1 MTQSMQNFRST
12 VSTEEPPLQWEV
24 CRLHRLTIYARWT
37 FVMGLWLSVGTFS
50 LWQLRFRIQ
59 ILMDYFTWAA
69 VKYGLAYH
77 MTAALGL
84 GLCIGCTAGVLTW
97 HLRNLLLGLPQRE
110 RDRLQQQAIRI
121 QQQGKT
127 HPLWR
132 WLQRE
137 EKGL

>member
-1 MTQSMQNFRST
+1 MTQKTQNFQPAAE
-12 VSTEEPPLQWEV
+12 TEIPTLLWDIR
-24 CRLHRLTIYARWT
+24 RLHQLTIYARWA
-37 FVMGLWLSVGTFS
+37 FVLSLWLTVGAFS

-77 MTAALGL
+77 IVAAFGLALCLGVTAS
-84 GLCIGCTAGVLTW
+84 VLTW
-97 HLRNLLLGLPQRE
+97 HLRNLLLGLPKSE

-121 QQQGKT
+121 RQQGKT

-132 WLQRE
+132 WLNRK